1 MPTRRKTIAVINGPN
16 LNLLGQRE
24 TEYYGMQPWKDI
36 YADLHK
42 LAQAEQVEL
51 TAFQSN
57 HEGALIDYIQ
67 QNGTDLSGMIIN
79 AGALSHYSLALYD
92 VLKWLPC
99 PFIEVHLSN
108 IYAREDWR
116 QNSLLSP
123 LAAGVIVGLGAY
135 GYEMALRALIQN
147 TSD

>member
-24 TEYYGMQPWKDI
+24 AEYYGMQPWKDI
-36 YADLHK
+36 YADLQK

-67 QNGTDLSGMIIN
+67 QNGTDLSGMIIKFVDRK
-79 AGALSHYSLALYD
+79 S
-92 VLKWLPC
+92 V
-99 PFIEVHLSN
+99 V
-108 IYAREDWR
+108 
-116 QNSLLSP
+116 
-123 LAAGVIVGLGAY
+123 
-135 GYEMALRALIQN
+135 
-147 TSD
+147 